1 VPEIHIHRGA
11 SQVRKKDTPE
21 PVWSKTVDPTD
32 YDHAASFLALAFPQA
47 TVDACVSALK
57 AAPIVQAAAKDILRA
72 SGSPFLDADVP
83 GVKRQTKAIEA
94 GTPLSP
100 ILFIRGSA
108 QPRLDGVLADGLHRT
123 LATYADDPEAM
134 LPVKLAAVDWD
145 ALRKGPTE

>member
-1 VPEIHIHRGA
+1 VPDIFIHRSA
-11 SQVRKKDTPE
+11 PVARKQDTPA
-21 PVWSKTVDPTD
+21 PVWSKTVDPAD
-32 YDHAASFLALAFPQA
+32 YDHAASFLALAFPAA
-47 TVDACVSALK
+47 TVDACIAALK

-94 GTPLSP
+94 GQPLSP
-100 ILFIRGSA
+100 VLFIRGSS
-108 QPRLDGVLADGLHRT
+108 QPALDGVLADGLHRT

-145 ALRKGPTE
+145 ELRKGPTQ